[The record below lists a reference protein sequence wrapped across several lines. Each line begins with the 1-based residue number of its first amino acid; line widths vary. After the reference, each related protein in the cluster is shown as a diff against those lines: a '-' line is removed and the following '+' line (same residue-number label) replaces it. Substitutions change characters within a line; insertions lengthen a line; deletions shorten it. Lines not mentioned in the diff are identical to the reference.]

1 MEALHQTRR
10 AGRRE
15 WIGLAVLAL
24 PSLIITMDLTVLYL
38 AVPELSADLKPSSSQ
53 LLWITDIYGFLIAG
67 SLITMGTLGDRIG
80 RRRLLLIGAAAFGA
94 TSILAAFSTSAEMLI
109 AARALLGIAGATL
122 MPSTLSLIRSMFH
135 DPGQRTAAIGV
146 WATSLSVGAA
156 LGPMFGGA
164 ILELFWWG
172 AVFLVSVPVAVLLLA
187 VGPKLLPEFRDPSA
201 GRLDL
206 ISAALSLVAVLAV
219 IYGVKGFAQD
229 GLGSTHALFVA
240 AGLALG
246 IVFMRRQ
253 RTLADPLIDARL
265 FRAPAF
271 SASLAAN
278 VLGILVI
285 LGIDFFIA
293 QYLQLV
299 LGMGPLEAGLWL
311 LPSAGGFIL
320 GSTLMAPL
328 ARRVRP
334 AFVVSGGLAL
344 AAVGSAVLAG
354 VEGTS
359 GLPLLVIGSVLMA
372 IGIAQALT
380 LSTDLIVSA
389 APPERAGAA
398 SALSETGTELGGALG
413 IAILGSIGTAV
424 YRSDVAGAV
433 PDGVAPEA
441 EHAARDT
448 LGGAVGV
455 SDQLPA
461 SLIEAANHAFAHG
474 FQVAALTSAVLM
486 VGMAVAAA
494 LLLPDRSAEPEPEPA
509 LAPA

>member
-1 MEALHQTRR
+1 
-10 AGRRE
+10 
-15 WIGLAVLAL
+15 
-24 PSLIITMDLTVLYL
+24 
-38 AVPELSADLKPSSSQ
+38 
-53 LLWITDIYGFLIAG
+53 
-67 SLITMGTLGDRIG
+67 
-80 RRRLLLIGAAAFGA
+80 
-94 TSILAAFSTSAEMLI
+94 
-109 AARALLGIAGATL
+109 
-122 MPSTLSLIRSMFH
+122 
-135 DPGQRTAAIGV
+135 
-146 WATSLSVGAA
+146 
-156 LGPMFGGA
+156 MFGGA